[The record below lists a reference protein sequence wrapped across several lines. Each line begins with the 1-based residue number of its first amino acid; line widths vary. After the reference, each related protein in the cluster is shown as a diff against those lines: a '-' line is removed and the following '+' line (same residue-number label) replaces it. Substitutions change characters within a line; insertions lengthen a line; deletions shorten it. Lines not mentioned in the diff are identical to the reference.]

1 MITILTSIFDFLVNI
16 FNFIVH
22 IVQEIIYV
30 IKTTTAVLSSLGS
43 FFVFLPATVSAIL
56 ISLITLAIAY
66 KIAGRD

>member
-1 MITILTSIFDFLVNI
+1 MISILTSIFDFLVNI

-22 IVQEIIYV
+22 IVQEIIFV
-30 IKTTTAVLSSLGS
+30 IKTTAAVLSSLGN
-43 FFVFLPATVSAIL
+43 FFFFLPVTVSAIL